1 MLVDAADDPDTPG
14 CARPPPWPGRL
25 GIAEA
30 GRDVLPPLTDDG
42 DPAVRRRASVAAVR
56 LGRDG
61 PAATGAF
68 ARLLSDPDRRG
79 GPPAHRPRTAG
90 GPVPG

>member
-1 MLVDAADDPDTPG
+1 M
-14 CARPPPWPGRL
+14 
-25 GIAEA
+25 
-30 GRDVLPPLTDDG
+30 LPPLTDDG

-79 GPPAHRPRTAG
+79 GATGSPPPDGGRARARLTALTEDRSSRLRHAATRLLG
-90 GPVPG
+90 TPDSGPP